1 MKGRGL
7 LAVLGISRGLR
18 QTKTHLQDLLYSRSE
33 PEQGAASIRQL
44 LREIR
49 LALDDRRDV
58 LRSGP
63 GWIGLDMN
71 SVIVDL
77 TPRPGPDG
85 RPLEFAADLDI
96 PDPEFENWL
105 RDTRMHVENRAV
117 APAAPLSAGPPRL
130 MVQSPVSTDPDAALL
145 AEMLMMEAALRA
157 SDITPLIV
165 IQPDDGAEM
174 QADLV
179 LRVRALRGA
188 DRTMLS
194 ASLVQTGTAHVIW
207 NQSFHIETGS
217 SRMQTHLCAADMT
230 FAILKAAEAAD
241 ALNQTRRFP
250 LGDIFSYSRLPLMR
264 ADQVLDTSYDQL
276 RPAVALAL
284 RAYIRNTLLI
294 ERLTDDPAGALDEAD
309 EFSRRA
315 LELAPHNATVLAVA
329 AVIAS
334 YRNHKETEYRLVQQ
348 AVRADPLNPLAMF
361 AHSLVLSDLDRHQ
374 EAASIASD
382 GMNSALSALNPAT
395 WLLRRSAASFRHG
408 DLEGAQRFFAA
419 THQMAPDNRPA
430 LRFLAALLYHNG
442 DHEGARQALIKL
454 KQIEPDFS
462 LDLMASDGYPVDSLR
477 NAGMLAITRSGLI

>member
-7 LAVLGISRGLR
+7 LAVLGVSRGLR
-18 QTKTHLQDLLYSRSE
+18 QTRAHVQDLLYSRSR

-58 LRSGP
+58 LLSGP
-63 GWIGLDMN
+63 GWVGLDPN
-71 SVIVDL
+71 SVTVDL

-96 PDPEFENWL
+96 PDPEFEDWL
-105 RDTRMHVENRAV
+105 RDTRMHFESRATGL
-117 APAAPLSAGPPRL
+117 ADPLPVGPPRL
-130 MVQSPVSTDPDAALL
+130 IVQPAVSADPDAALL
-145 AEMLMMEAALRA
+145 AEMLMIEAAVRA

-165 IQPDDGAEM
+165 VQPGSGGDM
-174 QADLV
+174 QADLA

-188 DRTMLS
+188 GRTMLS
-194 ASLVQTGTAHVIW
+194 VSLVQTATGQVIW
-207 NQSFHIETGS
+207 SQPFHIETGS
-217 SRMQTHLCAADMT
+217 SRIQMHLCAADIT

-250 LGDIFSYSRLPLMR
+250 LGDIFSYSRSRLML
-264 ADQVLDTSYDQL
+264 ADQVLASTYDQF
-276 RPAVALAL
+276 RPAVALSL

-294 ERLTDDPAGALDEAD
+294 ERLTSDPARTLDEAD

-334 YRNHKETEYRLVQQ
+334 YRNHKETEYWLVQQ

-361 AHSLVLSDLDRHQ
+361 AHSLVLSDLNRHQ
-374 EAASIASD
+374 EAASLASD

-408 DLEGAQRFFAA
+408 DLDGARRFFTA
-419 THQMAPDNRPA
+419 THEMAPDNRPA
-430 LRFLAALLYHNG
+430 LRFLAALLYHQG
-442 DHEGARQALIKL
+442 DEDGARQALLKL
-454 KQIEPDFS
+454 KEIEPDFT
-462 LDLMASDGYPVDSLR
+462 LDLMAGDDYPVDSLR